1 MAVPRVARD
10 LIQVAETTTTF
21 TLRNRLAID
30 IGGTFTDV
38 VLESGDAQFARK
50 VLTSHVQP
58 ADAVLRG
65 IQELFSEQDIAPDSI
80 SLVLHGTTLATNAI
94 IERRGAKTALLT
106 TEGHRDVLA
115 MAFEN
120 RFEQYDVN
128 IERPEPLIPRN
139 LRIPIHERM
148 SAEGNAL
155 RLLDE
160 ESVNQAIDTLRREN
174 VESVAIGFLHSFT
187 NSAHEEAVATNV
199 ASALPN
205 VAVSLSSQVCPEIR
219 EYERFSTT
227 CANAYVL
234 PLMSA
239 YLNDL
244 ASRLEALG
252 IRCPFLVM
260 TSNGGLT
267 TLATAVK
274 FPIRL
279 VESGPAGGAVLAAW
293 KARELGVTEALSFD
307 MGGTTAKICMI
318 EGGAPLRSR
327 SFEVDR
333 RYRFKKGSG
342 LPVRIPVIEMVEIGA
357 GGGSIAR
364 VDQLKRI
371 RVGPE
376 SAGSE
381 PGPACYGL
389 GGELPTVTDADTVM
403 GRLEAARF
411 AEGQMALDL
420 DAGKQA
426 IASNLL
432 SDADANPRDAARAIA
447 EVVDENMASAAR
459 GHASEW
465 GKTVAGRVLIAYG
478 GAAPLHATRLLS
490 KLNCDYALIPVGAG
504 VGSALGFLRSPIAYE
519 VVLSKYMRL
528 STYDRDDIERVIELM
543 HAEAETVMSEA
554 VSELDVQVSATAYM
568 RYVGQGYEISV
579 PLNLDNLSLD
589 HLRLAFETA
598 YESLYGRLLPKS
610 DIEVMS
616 WTLTLATETENPTRL
631 DSTNDTAQYDDV
643 CREQPLVELD
653 KESVARCIDRENL
666 KPGHYVL
673 GPALISERHTTT
685 LIPTGFEMLVNGAH
699 DLIVRRCVS

>member
-1 MAVPRVARD
+1 MRVARNST
-10 LIQVAETTTTF
+10 QVVAITTTS
-21 TLRNRLAID
+21 TLTNRLAID

-38 VLESGDAQFARK
+38 VLECGDDQFTRK
-50 VLTSHVQP
+50 VLTSHNHP

-65 IQELFSEQDIAPDSI
+65 IQELFNEREVTPDSI

-94 IERRGAKTALLT
+94 IERRGARTALLT

-128 IERPEPLIPRN
+128 IERPEPLIPRY
-139 LRIPIHERM
+139 LRIPVYERM
-148 SAEGNAL
+148 SAEGVSLRAL
-155 RLLDE
+155 DIG
-160 ESVNQAIDTLRREN
+160 SVDVAIKTLRREK
-174 VESVAIGFLHSFT
+174 VESVAIGFLHSYA
-187 NSAHEEAVATNV
+187 NSAHEDAVAEQV
-199 ASALPN
+199 AEALPD
-205 VAVSLSSQVCPEIR
+205 VALSLSSQVCPEIR

-239 YLNDL
+239 YLHDL
-244 ASRLEALG
+244 SKRMAVMG
-252 IRCPFLVM
+252 VRCPFLVM

-267 TLATAVK
+267 TLDTAVK

-293 KARELGVTEALSFD
+293 KARELGVTKALSFD

-318 EGGAPLRSR
+318 DGGTPLRSR

-357 GGGSIAR
+357 GGGSIAQ

-376 SAGSE
+376 SAGSD

-389 GGELPTVTDADTVM
+389 GGVLPTVTDADAIM
-403 GRLEAARF
+403 GRLEAANF
-411 AEGQMALDL
+411 AGGQMVLDL
-420 DAGKQA
+420 E
-426 IASNLL
+426 ASNL
-432 SDADANPRDAARAIA
+432 AITTNIVGNEHRNTHDAARAIA

-465 GKTVAGRVLIAYG
+465 GKTVAERVLIAYG
-478 GAAPLHATRLLS
+478 GAAPIHAARLLT

-519 VVLSKYMRL
+519 VVHSKYMRL
-528 STYDRDDIERVIELM
+528 SNYDRSVVENVIETM
-543 HAEAETVMSEA
+543 NAEAEA
-554 VSELDVQVSATAYM
+554 VLAETASELEVQVAATAYM

-579 PLNLDNLSLD
+579 PLDLKDLSIEK
-589 HLRLAFETA
+589 LRTNFEFA
-598 YESLYGRLLPKS
+598 YEALYGRLLPKS

-616 WTLTLATETENPTRL
+616 WTLTLATIAKEPTLL
-631 DSTNDTAQYDDV
+631 DAISELTSYDGIN
-643 CREQPLVELD
+643 REQELTEFD
-653 KESVARCIDRENL
+653 EETVARCIDRENL
-666 KPGHYVL
+666 KPGHHVI
-673 GPALISERHTTT
+673 GPALISERHTST
-685 LIPTGFEMLVNGAH
+685 LIPSGFEMVVNYAH
-699 DLIVRRCVS
+699 DLIVRRHAS

>member
-1 MAVPRVARD
+1 MARNSTQVVA
-10 LIQVAETTTTF
+10 ITTTS
-21 TLRNRLAID
+21 TLTNRLAID

-38 VLESGDAQFARK
+38 VLECGDDQFTRK
-50 VLTSHVQP
+50 VLTSHNHP

-65 IQELFSEQDIAPDSI
+65 IQELFNEREVTPDSI

-94 IERRGAKTALLT
+94 IERRGARTALLT

-128 IERPEPLIPRN
+128 IERPEPLIPRY
-139 LRIPIHERM
+139 LRIPVYERM
-148 SAEGNAL
+148 SAEGVSLRAL
-155 RLLDE
+155 DIG
-160 ESVNQAIDTLRREN
+160 SVDVAIKTLRREK
-174 VESVAIGFLHSFT
+174 VESVAIGFLHSYA
-187 NSAHEEAVATNV
+187 NSAHEDAVAEQV
-199 ASALPN
+199 AEALPD
-205 VAVSLSSQVCPEIR
+205 VALSLSSQVCPEIR

-239 YLNDL
+239 YLHDL
-244 ASRLEALG
+244 SKRMAVMG
-252 IRCPFLVM
+252 VRCPFLVM

-267 TLATAVK
+267 TLDTAVK

-293 KARELGVTEALSFD
+293 KARELGVTKALSFD
-307 MGGTTAKICMI
+307 MGGTTAKICTI
-318 EGGAPLRSR
+318 DGGTPLRSR

-342 LPVRIPVIEMVEIGA
+342 LPLRIPVIEMVEIGA
-357 GGGSIAR
+357 GGGSIAQ

-376 SAGSE
+376 SAGSD

-389 GGELPTVTDADTVM
+389 GGVLPTVTDADAIM
-403 GRLEAARF
+403 GRLEAANF
-411 AEGQMALDL
+411 AGGQMVLDL
-420 DAGKQA
+420 E
-426 IASNLL
+426 ASNL
-432 SDADANPRDAARAIA
+432 AITTNIVGNEHRNTHDAARAIA

-465 GKTVAGRVLIAYG
+465 GKTVAERVLIAYG
-478 GAAPLHATRLLS
+478 GAAPIHAARLLT

-519 VVLSKYMRL
+519 VVHSKYMRL
-528 STYDRDDIERVIELM
+528 SNYDRSVVENVIETM
-543 HAEAETVMSEA
+543 NAEAEA
-554 VSELDVQVSATAYM
+554 VLAETASELEVQVAATAYM

-579 PLNLDNLSLD
+579 PLDLKNLSIEK
-589 HLRLAFETA
+589 LRTNFEFA
-598 YESLYGRLLPKS
+598 YEALYGRLLPKS

-616 WTLTLATETENPTRL
+616 WTLTLATIAKEPTLL
-631 DSTNDTAQYDDV
+631 DAISELTSYDGIN
-643 CREQPLVELD
+643 REQELTEFD
-653 KESVARCIDRENL
+653 EETVARCIDRENL
-666 KPGHYVL
+666 KPGHHVI
-673 GPALISERHTTT
+673 GPALISERHTST
-685 LIPTGFEMLVNGAH
+685 LIPSGFEMVVNYAH
-699 DLIVRRCVS
+699 DLIVRRHAS

>member
-1 MAVPRVARD
+1 MAHIS
-10 LIQVAETTTTF
+10 IQVVAITTTC
-21 TLRNRLAID
+21 TLINRLAID

-38 VLESGDAQFARK
+38 VLECGDEQFTRK
-50 VLTSHVQP
+50 VLTSHDQP

-65 IQELFSEQDIAPDSI
+65 IQELFSELGVAPDSV
-80 SLVLHGTTLATNAI
+80 SLALHGTTLATNAI

-128 IERPEPLIPRN
+128 IERPEPLIPRY
-139 LRIPIHERM
+139 LRIPVHERM
-148 SAEGNAL
+148 SAEGVPL
-155 RLLDE
+155 RTLDGD
-160 ESVNQAIDTLRREN
+160 SVTQAIKTIRQEAI
-174 VESVAIGFLHSFT
+174 ESVAIGFLHSYA
-187 NSAHEEAVATNV
+187 NSAHEDAVAERV
-199 ASALPN
+199 AAELPDVAL
-205 VAVSLSSQVCPEIR
+205 SLSSQVCPEIR

-234 PLMSA
+234 PLMA
-239 YLNDL
+239 TYLHDL
-244 ASRLEALG
+244 SERMTAIG

-267 TLATAVK
+267 TLGTAVR

-293 KARELGVTEALSFD
+293 KARELGVAKALSFD

-318 EGGAPLRSR
+318 DDGTPLRSR

-357 GGGSIAR
+357 GGGSIAQ
-364 VDQLKRI
+364 VDQLRRI

-376 SAGSE
+376 SAGSD

-389 GGELPTVTDADTVM
+389 GGELPTVTDADAVL
-403 GRLEAARF
+403 GRLEAANF
-411 AEGQMALDL
+411 AGGQMKLDL
-420 DAGKQA
+420 DAGNQA
-426 IASNLL
+426 ITSNVLGNEHT
-432 SDADANPRDAARAIA
+432 STHDAARAIA

-465 GKTVAGRVLIAYG
+465 GKTVAERVLIAYG
-478 GAAPLHATRLLS
+478 GAAPIHAARLLA

-519 VVLSKYMRL
+519 VVHSKYMRL
-528 STYDRDDIERVIELM
+528 SDYDQDVVERVIDAM
-543 HAEAETVMSEA
+543 RAEADTVVAEA
-554 VSELDVQVSATAYM
+554 INELEEVQVSATAYM

-579 PLNLDNLSLD
+579 PVNLGDFSVEK
-589 HLRLAFETA
+589 LRSNFEVA
-598 YESLYGRLLPKS
+598 YEALYGRLLPKS

-616 WTLTLATETENPTRL
+616 WTLTLATIAQEPARL
-631 DSTNDTAQYDDV
+631 DAIPDPNPFDEVS
-643 CREQPLVELD
+643 REQTLIELD
-653 KESVARCIDRENL
+653 DKTVARCIDRENL
-666 KPGHYVL
+666 KPGHHVL

-685 LIPTGFEMLVNGAH
+685 LIPSEFEMVVNGAY
-699 DLIVRRCVS
+699 DLIVRRCTA

>member
-1 MAVPRVARD
+1 MAHN
-10 LIQVAETTTTF
+10 LIQVVVITTTF
-21 TLRNRLAID
+21 ILRNRLAID

-38 VLESGDAQFARK
+38 VLECGNEQFTRK
-50 VLTSHVQP
+50 VLTSHLQP

-65 IQELFSEQDIAPDSI
+65 IQELFSEQDVVPDSI

-128 IERPEPLIPRN
+128 IERPEPLIPRY
-139 LRIPIHERM
+139 LRIPVHERM
-148 SAEGNAL
+148 SAEGIAL
-155 RLLDE
+155 RALDE
-160 ESVNQAIDTLRREN
+160 TSLADAIETIQREN
-174 VESVAIGFLHSFT
+174 VESVAIGFLHSYA
-187 NSAHEEAVATNV
+187 NNAHEEAVA
-199 ASALPN
+199 AQLAKALPD
-205 VAVSLSSQVCPEIR
+205 VVISLSSEVCPEIR

-234 PLMSA
+234 PLMST
-239 YLNDL
+239 YLHDL
-244 ASRLEALG
+244 AERMVALG

-293 KARELGVTEALSFD
+293 KARELGISKALSFD

-318 EGGAPLRSR
+318 DEGTPLRSR

-364 VDQLKRI
+364 IDQLRRV

-389 GGELPTVTDADTVM
+389 GGDSPTVTDADAVM
-403 GRLEAARF
+403 GRLEATRF
-411 AEGQMALDL
+411 AGGQMTLDL
-420 DAGKQA
+420 EAGKRS
-426 IASNLL
+426 IISNLL
-432 SDADANPRDAARAIA
+432 DDTQENPHDSARAIA

-465 GKTVAGRVLIAYG
+465 GKTVAERVLIAYG
-478 GAAPLHATRLLS
+478 GAAPLHATRLLT

-504 VGSALGFLRSPIAYE
+504 VGSALGFLQSPIAYE
-519 VVLSKYMRL
+519 VVHSKYMRL
-528 STYDRDDIERVIELM
+528 QTYDQGEVERVIELM
-543 HAEAETVMSEA
+543 RVEAEAVVSEA
-554 VSELDVQVSATAYM
+554 VDDLDVQVSATAYM

-579 PLNLDNLSLD
+579 PLNLENLSKDNLRS
-589 HLRLAFETA
+589 AFEVS
-598 YESLYGRLLPKS
+598 YEALYGRLLPKS

-616 WTLTLATETENPTRL
+616 WTLTLATTIDEPERL
-631 DSTNDTAQYDDV
+631 ESTIDFVRYDGD
-643 CREQPLVELD
+643 CREQSLTEID

-666 KPGHYVL
+666 KPGHHVV

-685 LIPTGFEMLVNGAH
+685 LIPTGFELLVNRAH

>member
-1 MAVPRVARD
+1 MLRVARL
-10 LIQVAETTTTF
+10 LIQVVATTTTF
-21 TLRNRLAID
+21 ILRNRLAID

-38 VLESGDAQFARK
+38 VLECGDAQFTRK

-128 IERPEPLIPRN
+128 IERPEPLIPRH
-139 LRIPIHERM
+139 LRIPVHERM
-148 SAEGNAL
+148 SAEGNPL
-155 RLLDE
+155 RALDE
-160 ESVNQAIDTLRREN
+160 DSISHAIDTLRREN

-187 NSAHEEAVATNV
+187 NSAHEEAVATKV
-199 ASALPN
+199 AMALPN
-205 VAVSLSSQVCPEIR
+205 VAVSLSSEVCPEIR

-239 YLNDL
+239 YLHDL
-244 ASRLEALG
+244 AQRMETLG

-293 KARELGVTEALSFD
+293 KARELGVREALSFD

-318 EGGAPLRSR
+318 DDGAPLRSR

-357 GGGSIAR
+357 GGGSIAK

-389 GGELPTVTDADTVM
+389 GGDLATVTDADAVM
-403 GRLEAARF
+403 GRLEGARF
-411 AEGQMALDL
+411 AGGQMALDL
-420 DAGKQA
+420 EAGKRA
-426 IASNLL
+426 IASNVV
-432 SDADANPRDAARAIA
+432 SAAHDNAHDAARAIA

-528 STYDRDDIERVIELM
+528 STYDRDDVERVIELM
-543 HAEAETVMSEA
+543 RAEAEAVMSQA
-554 VSELDVQVSATAYM
+554 VDDLAVHVTATAYM

-579 PLNLDNLSLD
+579 PLDLDNLSLGQ
-589 HLRLAFETA
+589 LRSAFEIA
-598 YESLYGRLLPKS
+598 YENLYGRLLPKS

-616 WTLTLATETENPTRL
+616 WTLTLATATEEPIRL
-631 DSTNDTAQYDDV
+631 NSTIDAAPYNDGY
-643 CREQPLVELD
+643 REQELTELD
-653 KESVARCIDRENL
+653 RESVARCIDRENL
-666 KPGHYVL
+666 IPGHHVV

-685 LIPTGFEMLVNGAH
+685 LIPTGFELLVNSAH

>member
-1 MAVPRVARD
+1 MARTSIQDVAITITST
-10 LIQVAETTTTF
+10 LI
-21 TLRNRLAID
+21 NRLAID

-38 VLESGDAQFARK
+38 VLESGDEQFSRK
-50 VLTSHVQP
+50 VLTSHMQP
-58 ADAVLRG
+58 ADAVIRG
-65 IQELFSEQDIAPDSI
+65 IQELLDERGIAPDSI

-128 IERPEPLIPRN
+128 IERPEPLIPRY
-139 LRIPIHERM
+139 LRIPVHERM
-148 SAEGNAL
+148 SAEGIPLRALDMGSVKSAIEAL
-155 RLLDE
+155 RH
-160 ESVNQAIDTLRREN
+160 EN
-174 VESVAIGFLHSFT
+174 VESVAIGFLHSYT
-187 NSAHEEAVATNV
+187 NNSHEEAVATQV
-199 ASALPN
+199 AKALPK
-205 VAVSLSSQVCPEIR
+205 VAISLSSEVCPEIR

-239 YLNDL
+239 YLHDL
-244 ASRLEALG
+244 AERMKVMG
-252 IRCPFLVM
+252 IGCPFLVM

-293 KARELGVTEALSFD
+293 KARELGVSKAISFD

-318 EGGAPLRSR
+318 DEGAPLRSR
-327 SFEVDR
+327 AFEVDR

-357 GGGSIAR
+357 GGGSIAQI
-364 VDQLKRI
+364 DQLKRV

-389 GGELPTVTDADTVM
+389 GGDLPTVTDADAVM

-411 AEGQMALDL
+411 AGGEMVLDTE
-420 DAGKQA
+420 AGKHA
-426 IASNLL
+426 IASNIL
-432 SDADANPRDAARAIA
+432 SNESESLPDAARAIA

-465 GKTVAGRVLIAYG
+465 GKTVAERVLIAYG
-478 GAAPLHATRLLS
+478 GAAPLHATRLLT

-519 VVLSKYMRL
+519 VVHSKYMRL
-528 STYDRDDIERVIELM
+528 SAYDRVAVERVIDLM
-543 HAEAETVMSEA
+543 RTEAEAVVSEA
-554 VSELDVQVSATAYM
+554 VNDLEVLVSATAYM

-579 PLNLDNLSLD
+579 PLDLANLSLD
-589 HLRLAFETA
+589 SLRSAFEVA
-598 YESLYGRLLPKS
+598 YKTLYGRLLPKS

-616 WTLTLATETENPTRL
+616 WTLTLATATEEPRKL
-631 DSTNDTAQYDDV
+631 DSSNKVVRYASQ
-643 CREQPLVELD
+643 CREQALTELD
-653 KESVARCIDRENL
+653 KESVALCIDRENL
-666 KPGHYVL
+666 RPGHHVI

-685 LIPTGFEMLVNGAH
+685 LIPTGFEVLVNGAL
-699 DLIVRRCVS
+699 DLIVRRYVA

>member
-1 MAVPRVARD
+1 MLALRASTLVVA
-10 LIQVAETTTTF
+10 ITIISI
-21 TLRNRLAID
+21 LRNRLAID

-38 VLESGDAQFARK
+38 VLECGDEQFTRK
-50 VLTSHVQP
+50 VLTSHDHP
-58 ADAVLRG
+58 AEAVLHG
-65 IQELFSEQDIAPDSI
+65 IQELVSERGITPNSIA
-80 SLVLHGTTLATNAI
+80 LVLHGTTLATNAI
-94 IERRGAKTALLT
+94 IERRGAHTALLT

-128 IERPEPLIPRN
+128 IERPDPLIPRY
-139 LRIPIHERM
+139 LRIPVYERM
-148 SAEGNAL
+148 SAEGVPLRAL
-155 RLLDE
+155 ATSSVDAAIEVLGRE
-160 ESVNQAIDTLRREN
+160 EI
-174 VESVAIGFLHSFT
+174 ESVAIGFLHSYS
-187 NSAHEEAVATNV
+187 NSAHEEAVADQV
-199 ASALPN
+199 SKALPD
-205 VAVSLSSQVCPEIR
+205 VALSLSSQVCPEIR

-234 PLMSA
+234 PLMST
-239 YLNDL
+239 YLHDL
-244 ASRLEALG
+244 ADRMGRMG
-252 IRCPFLVM
+252 IHCPFLVM

-267 TLATAVK
+267 TLATAVQ

-293 KARELGVTEALSFD
+293 KARELGVSKALSFD

-318 EGGAPLRSR
+318 DGGTPLRSR

-364 VDQLKRI
+364 VDKLKRI

-376 SAGSE
+376 SAGSD

-389 GGELPTVTDADTVM
+389 GGELPTVTDADVVL
-403 GRLEAARF
+403 GRLEAANF
-411 AEGQMALDL
+411 AGGQMELDI
-420 DAGKQA
+420 DASVRA
-426 IASNLL
+426 ITYNNLSNEHV
-432 SDADANPRDAARAIA
+432 NPTDAARAIA

-465 GKTVAGRVLIAYG
+465 GTSVAERVLIAYG
-478 GAAPLHATRLLS
+478 GAAPIHAARLLA

-519 VVLSKYMRL
+519 VVHSKYMRL
-528 STYDRDDIERVIELM
+528 SNYDRAAIESVIESM
-543 HAEAETVMSEA
+543 QTEAQAVVSEA
-554 VSELDVQVSATAYM
+554 ISGLDVQVSATAYM
-568 RYVGQGYEISV
+568 RYVGQGYEVSV
-579 PLNLDNLSLD
+579 PLDVEDLSAEK
-589 HLRLAFETA
+589 LRSNFEDA
-598 YESLYGRLLPKS
+598 YEALYGRLLPKS

-616 WTLTLATETENPTRL
+616 WTLTKATLTEDPPLLKAISALT
-631 DSTNDTAQYDDV
+631 SFSDV
-643 CREQPLVELD
+643 SREQELTEFD
-653 KESVARCIDRENL
+653 AETVAQCIDREKL
-666 KPGHYVL
+666 HPGHHVL

-685 LIPTGFEMLVNGAH
+685 LVPSGFEMVVNNAL
-699 DLIVRRCVS
+699 DLIVRPCAA

>member
-1 MAVPRVARD
+1 MSLATPP
-10 LIQVAETTTTF
+10 LIQVAATTTIF
-21 TLRNRLAID
+21 ILKNRLAID

-38 VLESGDAQFARK
+38 VLECGDEQFTRK
-50 VLTSHVQP
+50 LLTSHDQP

-65 IQELFSEQDIAPDSI
+65 IQDLIREQDIPTDSI

-94 IERRGAKTALLT
+94 IERRGARTALLT
-106 TEGHRDVLA
+106 TEGHRDVIA

-128 IERPEPLIPRN
+128 IERPEPLIPRY

-148 SAEGNAL
+148 SSEGLTL
-155 RLLDE
+155 RTLDE
-160 ESVNQAIDTLRREN
+160 GSVKTAIETLQNEG
-174 VESVAIGFLHSFT
+174 VESVAIGFLHSYS
-187 NSAHEEAVATNV
+187 NGAHEEAVAELV
-199 ASALPN
+199 AAAMPYVSL
-205 VAVSLSSQVCPEIR
+205 SLSSQVCPEIR

-234 PLMSA
+234 PLMST

-244 ASRLEALG
+244 AERLIGMG

-267 TLATAVK
+267 TLDTAVK

-293 KARELGVTEALSFD
+293 KARQLDVAKALSFD

-318 EGGAPLRSR
+318 DDGKPLRSR
-327 SFEVDR
+327 AFEVDR

-357 GGGSIAR
+357 GGGSIAQ

-376 SAGSE
+376 SAGSD

-389 GGELPTVTDADTVM
+389 GGELPTVTDADAVM
-403 GRLEAARF
+403 GRLEAVRF
-411 AEGQMALDL
+411 AGGQMALDL
-420 DAGKQA
+420 DSAKTA
-426 IASNLL
+426 ITTHMFGTER
-432 SDADANPRDAARAIA
+432 SDLHESALAIS

-465 GKTVAGRVLIAYG
+465 GKTVSDRVLIAYG
-478 GAAPLHATRLLS
+478 GAAPIHAARLVS

-519 VVLSKYMRL
+519 VVLSRYTRMSR
-528 STYDRDDIERVIELM
+528 YDRAVVENVIKTMRIEADD
-543 HAEAETVMSEA
+543 VMSSA
-554 VSELDVQVSATAYM
+554 VEKTDVHVSATAYM

-579 PLNLDNLSLD
+579 PLNLDDLSVEK
-589 HLRLAFETA
+589 LRSNFENA
-598 YESLYGRLLPKS
+598 YETLYGRLLPKS

-616 WTLTLATETENPTRL
+616 WTLTLATVPEEPPRL
-631 DSTNDTAQYDDV
+631 SGDLDVDRYDGTH
-643 CREQPLVELD
+643 REQSVTEL
-653 KESVARCIDRENL
+653 EGEEMARCVDRENL
-666 KPGHYVL
+666 RPSHQVL

-685 LIPTGFEMLVNGAH
+685 LVPSGFELIVNEVH
-699 DLIVRRCVS
+699 DLILRRRAA